1 MDKREALEINDY
13 LIDETVV
20 GRDENKLLDWNSD
33 GPAEHV
39 RAKSHVALAEIAAAI
54 HKNARHLNAEQLE
67 QGVRWLKKWK
77 LQDKGWRRY
86 EAPNGSF
93 AYSFI
98 LDKLR
103 VAPEQA
109 KLQRQG
115 FVKLALAGAAT
126 LTFLLVAA
134 TAIAL
139 MFGDRFSLYWRVAA
153 AAVAV
158 GLLAITKKLLR
169 QGIEV
174 FKEQDRRYALQS
186 LREAVNVVDLIEG
199 GLFSY
204 IPGTMLEPGKNYDQL
219 VARKAMRDER
229 ERLADVLYT
238 DPDNYLDLWQLGE
251 QAQTPLRFTPQS
263 N

>member
-1 MDKREALEINDY
+1 MSKRDALEINDY

-20 GRDENKLLDWNSD
+20 GRDENNLLDWDSE

-39 RAKSHVALAEIAAAI
+39 RAMSHVALAEIAAAM
-54 HKNARHLNAEQLE
+54 HKNARHLSAEQLE

-115 FVKLALAGAAT
+115 FVKLTLACMAA
-126 LTFLLVAA
+126 LTFFLFAA
-134 TAIAL
+134 AAIAL
-139 MFGDRFSLYWRVAA
+139 MFVDGYSWYWRAA
-153 AAVAV
+153 AAVVAV
-158 GLLAITKKLLR
+158 GLLAITEKLLR
-169 QGIEV
+169 QGIIV
-174 FKEQDRRYALQS
+174 FKEQDRRYALHS

-204 IPGTMLEPGKNYDQL
+204 IPGTMLEPGKNYDETI
-219 VARKAMRDER
+219 ARKAMRNER

-238 DPDNYLDLWQLGE
+238 DPDDYLDLWQLSE
-251 QAQTPLRFTPQS
+251 QAQAPFRLAT
-263 N
+263 